1 MPEISRF
8 YGIVIRIYFR
18 GEHNP
23 PHVHAYYGEYA
34 GLIEIETL
42 TMIEGNLP
50 QRVQDLVREWGEEH
64 REELRKMWETKTLIK
79 IPPLP

>member
-18 GEHNP
+18 
-23 PHVHAYYGEYA
+23 
-34 GLIEIETL
+34 
-42 TMIEGNLP
+42 
-50 QRVQDLVREWGEEH
+50 
-64 REELRKMWETKTLIK
+64 EELRKMWETKTLMK